1 MRKLKAIMSSPDK
14 GSTNPGLG
22 ILARLYRRL
31 LVKTNVTLTSLDA
44 MVNRWLDDPANE
56 IPKDSKT
63 RSFVR
68 GNLMKALSED
78 DMTFKTFIKGTMV
91 LNPDEVEIIVRYKY
105 PTRTIEEMVSFS
117 LNDVDVASLDYP
129 DPDDNDN

>member
-1 MRKLKAIMSSPDK
+1 
-14 GSTNPGLG
+14 
-22 ILARLYRRL
+22 
-31 LVKTNVTLTSLDA
+31 
-44 MVNRWLDDPANE
+44 
-56 IPKDSKT
+56 
-63 RSFVR
+63 
-68 GNLMKALSED
+68 MKALSED

-129 DPDDNDN
+129 DPDDIDN